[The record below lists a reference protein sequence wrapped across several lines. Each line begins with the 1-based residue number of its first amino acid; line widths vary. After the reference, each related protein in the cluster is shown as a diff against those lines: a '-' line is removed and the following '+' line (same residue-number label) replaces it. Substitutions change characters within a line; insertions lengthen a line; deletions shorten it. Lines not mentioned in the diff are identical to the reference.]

1 MKSPVA
7 VLYDRENNW
16 AIQDAQGPRN
26 ENMFYTEA
34 VQKQYRALREQGLNV
49 DVISMEHELSGYKIV
64 AAPMAY
70 MFKDGYEEKL
80 RAYAENGGTLVIT
93 YWTGLVDGTDKCFL
107 GGTPYGLMEA
117 AGLRTT
123 AVSYTHLMHPYE
135 LPQIH
140 YTVVRVAKGQMGIA
154 GDDSWGARTQEEYLL
169 DTSKPMEF
177 SFVFKGI

>member
-1 MKSPVA
+1 MKSPAA

-49 DVISMEHELSGYKIV
+49 DVISMEHELSSYKIV

-70 MFKDGYEEKL
+70 MFKDGYEERL

-117 AGLRTT
+117 AGLVLRRSMLFMTGKRTMEFQNRAIIWESAAPT
-123 AVSYTHLMHPYE
+123 L
-135 LPQIH
+135 
-140 YTVVRVAKGQMGIA
+140 
-154 GDDSWGARTQEEYLL
+154 ART
-169 DTSKPMEF
+169 
-177 SFVFKGI
+177 FVSW